1 VEVYRTEQEQ
11 VEALKK
17 WWSENGST
25 IVISIAVAVAVIFG
39 WQAWQDHRR
48 NTVDSASI
56 AYSELLEAL
65 DRLDQNQV
73 EPDKA
78 KKDELIATAEYR
90 AKSLKAEHEGT
101 VYATYASLLLAAKA
115 VNQNDL
121 DGALKEL
128 DAALAST
135 KDENLHKLITLRT
148 ARVKFAQAKF
158 DDALSTVSN
167 DGGIFQSAYE
177 QLKGDI
183 HLEKGERDQARQAYK
198 NAQEHHAKS
207 SKTPDRLLDMK
218 LKSVEQADAS
228 MIADLPAKK

>member
-11 VEALKK
+11 IEALKK
-17 WWSENGST
+17 WWTENGAA
-25 IVISIAVAVAVIFG
+25 IALSIAVAVAVIFG
-39 WQAWQDHRR
+39 WQAWQDHQR

-56 AYSELLEAL
+56 AYNELLEAL
-65 DRLDQNQV
+65 DRLDQNQA

-78 KKDELIATAEYR
+78 KKEELIATAEYR
-90 AKSLKAEHEGT
+90 ATSLKAEHEGT
-101 VYATYASLLLAAKA
+101 VYATYTSLLLAAKA

-128 DAALAST
+128 DAAQVST
-135 KDENLHKLITLRT
+135 KDDNLRKLIMLRT
-148 ARVKFAQAKF
+148 ARVKFAQGKL
-158 DDALSTVSN
+158 DDALSMVSS

-198 NAQEHHAKS
+198 NAQEQHAKS
-207 SKTPDRLLDMK
+207 TKTPDRLLDMK

-228 MIADLPAKK
+228 MLADLPVKK